1 MLGPESARSMADQAE
16 GPLTTAIFNSL
27 AALNEATEL
36 DQALHFKRELA
47 GLLAQV
53 EVGPGDQVLLCAL
66 HAREKIA
73 VQLVS
78 MLFAPERRPDF
89 HLMFRD
95 GLLAP
100 GEAATRASDGTA
112 AVHKDRALLA
122 LREQDQGMD
131 AVKLYADTEELARDY
146 SRASGLRF
154 GVLPLPVRGPSPAK
168 LRGADAS
175 PGACISRRSAR

>member
-1 MLGPESARSMADQAE
+1 MRRLGWRICTKTWWLFERGVFYLLPPFVHDGVKRASAAVPLLVVPRILRRKARQRAAFRAREILHRKLHNDLPAPIDFSMLGPESARSMADQAE

-53 EVGPGDQVLLCAL
+53 EVGPGDQVLLCAS

-78 MLFAPERRPDF
+78 MLFA
-89 HLMFRD
+89 LN
-95 GLLAP
+95 G
-100 GEAATRASDGTA
+100 
-112 AVHKDRALLA
+112 
-122 LREQDQGMD
+122 DQI
-131 AVKLYADTEELARDY
+131 
-146 SRASGLRF
+146 F
-154 GVLPLPVRGPSPAK
+154 
-168 LRGADAS
+168 
-175 PGACISRRSAR
+175 I